1 MFDTENMKCIKND
14 LINISESESVEINNI
29 IIQIKPLKNN
39 KFDLTYNFNVNI
51 KDYYSKNAN
60 KFIDC
65 NNVNIQYLERYDIDI
80 LQLIKVDIKKVE
92 KIFNTNIDIVY
103 HNYDISYN
111 KEMSNDLEKNLQA
124 TYENIYCVM
133 YDL

>member
-1 MFDTENMKCIKND
+1 MFDIENMECIKND
-14 LINISESESVEINNI
+14 LINVSESESVEINNI

-51 KDYYSKNAN
+51 KDYYSKNIN
-60 KFIDC
+60 QYIDY

-80 LQLIKVDIKKVE
+80 LELIKVDIKKIE
-92 KIFNTNIDIVY
+92 KIFNTSIEIVY
-103 HNYDISYN
+103 HNYDIPYN
-111 KEMSNDLEKNLQA
+111 KEMSNDLERNLQA